1 MLAVLP
7 RSAEGGELVPGGA
20 GPWSPVRVRGF
31 RMSRRRPLHSPRA
44 ETSSEARRDDRE
56 GGYPILV
63 ALIVDVQEA
72 AAFGLQHVDPGK
84 AVIGGKR
91 VINSL

>member
-63 ALIVDVQEA
+63 HWPWSWTCMRPLRLDSNTLILSRQ
-72 AAFGLQHVDPGK
+72 L
-84 AVIGGKR
+84 
-91 VINSL
+91 